1 MGVVNTT
8 GLKFQ
13 PPNIEIL
20 SMSNDTGLV
29 NDVIQIE
36 GINFDYADSIK
47 FNNTINCVSSFNS
60 LIDGNFRVPFDGNTG
75 YVNVHGDFIGLTGIN
90 PKSFWTMFEI
100 TNFSPNQSPSGEQ
113 INFEGIHF
121 NTLTGINFQA
131 EVIKDD
137 CDFLLSGSNA
147 SFFNIQGG
155 TLSGNGE
162 AVFIQNINTVPEQ
175 INTYISNIQNFDLI
189 SGYRFNAKFNTTPQN
204 NIYENHI
211 LSFKTGIY
219 SGFCIFNTMI
229 NSGIANQFQTERI
242 NLPISFNTL
251 NYQTYVSFISSG
263 AISDYFISGKD
274 FNGFYINFQS
284 GLSNSTLFN
293 FLTISGDSE
302 HKQESTNFKSSS
314 VSTINGIFSYNK
326 NISTQYDK
334 LYAPFLLTSI
344 EIDDSD
350 LNQNIFRNFNF
361 PSGLNINLI
370 YQKYNSGI
378 YSDLYSISDVD
389 ILSNGSGY
397 TTGALLTL
405 SGSGLS
411 SLTYGILEII
421 GVSSGS
427 GTIPTGAVNSI
438 EILNSGIFTGNF
450 DSNIL
455 TISAGY
461 KYNISNLTNKSFNF
475 DLNPGTGNE
484 PPYILNYLLI
494 NDPNVDFNRFIYDY
508 SGGFYQKIYFIA
520 GQEANLLT
528 PVSCSNLNISG
539 TTNGSGTCIIPKSDY
554 YMNGPVVFL
563 GLFGYEREDF
573 GNFKEIPDPISVTP
587 SGINTKGSVIISGR
601 SFKKA
606 NLIDGTGEYNSI
618 LVKFR
623 NITNPKQK
631 NDFSNTFYII
641 DDQTLSGNIELGSYL
656 TGSYVIQALTEDGGI
671 YE

>member
-1 MGVVNTT
+1 MGAVNTT
-8 GLKFQ
+8 GLKFR

-20 SMSNDTGLV
+20 SISSNTGLV
-29 NDVIQIE
+29 NDLIQIN
-36 GINFDYADSIK
+36 GINFDYVDSIK

-60 LIDGNFRVPFDGNTG
+60 LTDGNFRVPFDGNTG
-75 YVNVHGDFIGLTGIN
+75 FVNVHGDFITLTGTS
-90 PKSFWTMFEI
+90 PKPFWTMFEI

-113 INFEGIHF
+113 INFQGIHF

-137 CDFLLSGSNA
+137 CDFLLSGSNP
-147 SFFNIQGG
+147 SFFDLQGG
-155 TLSGNGE
+155 ILSGNAE

-175 INTYISNIQNFDLI
+175 INTYISKKQNFNLI
-189 SGYRFNAKFNTTPQN
+189 SGNRFQAKFNTTPQN

-219 SGFCIFNTMI
+219 SGFYIFNKTI
-229 NSGIANQFQTERI
+229 NSGIVNQYQTTKI
-242 NLPISFNTL
+242 NLPISFDTL
-251 NYQTYVSFISSG
+251 NYQIYPSFVSSSG
-263 AISDYFISGKD
+263 ISDYFISGKD
-274 FNGFYINFQS
+274 FSGFHMNFKL
-284 GLSNSTLFN
+284 GLSQNTSFN
-293 FLTISGDSE
+293 FLAISGGDTR
-302 HKQESTNFKSSS
+302 KLGSTNLKSSS
-314 VSTINGIFSYNK
+314 VSTINGISSYTK
-326 NISTQYDK
+326 NISTQYNK

-344 EIDDSD
+344 EVDDND
-350 LNQNIFRNFNF
+350 LTQNIFRNFNF
-361 PSGLNINLI
+361 PSGLNINII
-370 YQKYNSGI
+370 YEKYNSGI
-378 YSDLYSISDVD
+378 YSDLYSISDFN

-397 TTGALLTL
+397 KTGNLLTL

-411 SLTYGILEII
+411 SLTYGILQITS
-421 GVSSGS
+421 VSSGS
-427 GTIPTGAVNSI
+427 GAIPTGAVNSI
-438 EILNSGIFTGNF
+438 TILNSGIFTGNF
-450 DSNIL
+450 SSN
-455 TISAGY
+455 TSISSGY
-461 KYNISNLTNKSFNF
+461 FYNVSNLTNKSFDF
-475 DLNPGTGNE
+475 DLNPTTGDV
-484 PPYILNYLLI
+484 PYVLNYLLLD
-494 NDPNVDFNRFIYDY
+494 DPNVDFNRFIYDY
-508 SGGFYQKIYFIA
+508 STGFYQKIYFVP
-520 GQEANLLT
+520 GQEGNLLT
-528 PVSCSNLNISG
+528 RVPSNSLSVSG

>member
-1 MGVVNTT
+1 MGAVNTT

-13 PPNIEIL
+13 PPNIQIL
-20 SMSNDTGLV
+20 SMSNSTGLV
-29 NDVIQIE
+29 NDIIQIN
-36 GINFDYADSIK
+36 GINFDYVDSIK

-60 LIDGNFRVPFDGNTG
+60 LTDGNFRVPFDGNTG
-75 YVNVHGDFIGLTGIN
+75 YVNVHGDFITLTGTS
-90 PKSFWTMFEI
+90 PKPFWTMFEI
-100 TNFSPNQSPSGEQ
+100 TNFSPNESPSGEQ
-113 INFEGIHF
+113 FNFQGFNF
-121 NTLTGINFQA
+121 NTLTGVNFQA

-162 AVFIQNINTVPEQ
+162 ALFIQNINTVPEQ
-175 INTYISNIQNFDLI
+175 INTYISNKQNFDLI
-189 SGYRFNAKFNTTPQN
+189 SGYKFQAKFTTTPQN

-219 SGFCIFNTMI
+219 SGFYIFNTTI
-229 NSGIANQFQTERI
+229 NSGIVNQYQTAKI

-251 NYQTYVSFISSG
+251 DYQVYPSFVSSSG
-263 AISDYFISGKD
+263 ISDYFISGKD
-274 FNGFYINFQS
+274 FSSFYMNFQS
-284 GLSNSTLFN
+284 GLAKNTSFN
-293 FLTISGDSE
+293 FLAISGSNTY
-302 HKQESTNFKSSS
+302 QIASTNLKSSS

-344 EIDDSD
+344 EIDSTY

-378 YSDLYSISDVD
+378 YSNLYSISDVN

-397 TTGALLTL
+397 STGTLLTL

-411 SLTYGILEII
+411 SLTYGILKII

-450 DSNIL
+450 DSNTL

-484 PPYILNYLLI
+484 TPYILNYLLI
-494 NDPNVDFNRFIYDY
+494 DDPNVDFNRFIYDY
-508 SGGFYQKIYFIA
+508 ASGFYQKIYFVP
-520 GQEANLLT
+520 GQETNLLT
-528 PVSCSNLNISG
+528 QVSSNNLNISG
-539 TTNGSGTCIIPKSDY
+539 ITNGSGTCIIPKSDY

-563 GLFGYEREDF
+563 GLFGYQRKDF

-618 LVKFR
+618 LVKFK